1 MPINDSAVAKDIAA
15 ADERLKSLS
24 LLCGMLVGGLER
36 SRRDLRQIRSDAAST
51 PSQGEKAHAEADD
64 ISAAMLAG

>member
-1 MPINDSAVAKDIAA
+1 MSTDNSAVANSLAA

-36 SRRDLRQIRSDAAST
+36 SRRDLRQISVDAAGAQKQEE
-51 PSQGEKAHAEADD
+51 QGHAAASELGAD
-64 ISAAMLAG
+64 MLA